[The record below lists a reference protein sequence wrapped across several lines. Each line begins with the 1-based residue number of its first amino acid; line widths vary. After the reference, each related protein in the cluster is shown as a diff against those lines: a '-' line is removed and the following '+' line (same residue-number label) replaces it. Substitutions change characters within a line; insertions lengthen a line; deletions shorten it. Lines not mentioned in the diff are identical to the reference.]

1 MAWYGMAG
9 LGTVWL
15 GTAGLKKIQ
24 TMKNG
29 QNEYAYGKKSG
40 EAGWGWAG
48 SGGARCGLARR
59 GKGN

>member
-9 LGTVWL
+9 FGTVWL

-29 QNEYAYGKKSG
+29 YSEYAYGEKRQG
-40 EAGWGWAG
+40 LAG
-48 SGGARCGLARR
+48 SGTVWYG
-59 GKGN
+59 